1 MIFKVYNLFT
11 INKAQKTQDP
21 AALRCFLRSAARQR
35 RTICKREKLGG
46 YMRNGKGWKSEFAL
60 QQLAQQVQLHES
72 QNRHQKRQ
80 HHRQAIEANAEP
92 TSEKSGRKACK
103 LGIPAAEAA
112 APPEAGDFEPAIAAE
127 PWTKGFKP
135 REIIALG
142 EL

>member
-1 MIFKVYNLFT
+1 MIFKVYNLFI
-11 INKAQKTQDP
+11 INKVQKTQDP

-80 HHRQAIEANAEP
+80 HHRQAIEVAVL
-92 TSEKSGRKACK
+92 TSVSAINTAATTAATT
-103 LGIPAAEAA
+103 IPV
-112 APPEAGDFEPAIAAE
+112 
-127 PWTKGFKP
+127 
-135 REIIALG
+135 
-142 EL
+142 